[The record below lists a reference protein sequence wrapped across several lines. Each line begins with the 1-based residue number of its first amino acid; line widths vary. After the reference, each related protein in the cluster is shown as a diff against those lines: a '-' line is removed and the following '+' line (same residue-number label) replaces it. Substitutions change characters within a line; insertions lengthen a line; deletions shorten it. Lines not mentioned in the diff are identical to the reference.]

1 MNARSLPLY
10 KIYRYENYI
19 INQSASWFTADTYR
33 RLGINDGIRLW
44 SQLYGCRKRFFLWYL
59 LLNRKRRITFIGG
72 TISFAL
78 CTRDKKVPYP

>member
-19 INQSASWFTADTYR
+19 IVQSASWFTANTDC

-44 SQLYGCRKRFFLWYL
+44 SQLYGCRKRFLLWHILFYRERL
-59 LLNRKRRITFIGG
+59 ITFIGS
-72 TISFAL
+72 TIPVTFLARNK
-78 CTRDKKVPYP
+78 TIYRP